1 MMPLILFLYIYFI
14 FLAIL
19 SVVHFMN
26 KKTNKSED
34 FSDPIYQPPIIT
46 EETPK
51 DQLLEYAIETLY
63 NQDLI
68 TFEKI
73 TEVLMQQHDIDQTSV
88 IKNLDLS
95 FPTLCTNRL
104 HSSIFYLL
112 KNHRSIVETKF
123 DSSSLHKDFIDDIIE
138 LQDNQLLALI
148 LPLVRDRVN
157 KMNYDNWTTPLC
169 FSLLQKPPN
178 YDAMNL
184 LFDYDANSF
193 SISNPDL
200 CHHEEEPV
208 FVPIQIY
215 KRFEKNLTNFNFAF
229 LKMIVKTNKDD

>member
-1 MMPLILFLYIYFI
+1 
-14 FLAIL
+14 
-19 SVVHFMN
+19 MN

-51 DQLLEYAIETLY
+51 DQLLQYAIETLY

-104 HSSIFYLL
+104 HS
-112 KNHRSIVETKF
+112 
-123 DSSSLHKDFIDDIIE
+123 
-138 LQDNQLLALI
+138 
-148 LPLVRDRVN
+148 
-157 KMNYDNWTTPLC
+157 
-169 FSLLQKPPN
+169 
-178 YDAMNL
+178 
-184 LFDYDANSF
+184 
-193 SISNPDL
+193 
-200 CHHEEEPV
+200 
-208 FVPIQIY
+208 
-215 KRFEKNLTNFNFAF
+215 
-229 LKMIVKTNKDD
+229 